1 MNSEFVK
8 RLTDIVEANLAN
20 EKFGVE
26 DLVREMGI
34 SHISLH
40 RKLKVISN
48 QTLSQFIREIRLKKA
63 KELLLNE
70 DLTVSE
76 IAYRVGFG
84 SPTYFNKCFHE
95 YFGYP
100 PGETKSH
107 ELITESIEKSENTN
121 LIKPRRTPVLIGL
134 IISVVIIFAFT
145 IMLNQ
150 RGYFSKYSN
159 TKDKS
164 IALLPFKSL
173 SSDPEKQ
180 YLADNVMDAILLHLS
195 KIKDLRVISRTSVE
209 QYRKTDKT
217 AKTIGHEL
225 DVAYLLEG
233 SFLKEGEKA
242 RLILQLIR
250 TSDESHAWAN
260 EYDRQWKDILSVQS
274 EVAEMIVS
282 ELQAVITPEEKQLIW
297 KLPTVNLT
305 AYDFYQRG
313 RDEFTKYEFDNGNRA
328 ALGKAWNLYHKALS
342 YDSTFAQAY
351 IGLARIYRIKQF
363 WNSYFAQN
371 FMDSVLILADIA
383 LTFDDQL
390 AEAYTLKGDCYREI
404 GNTEQAV
411 REYDK
416 AIKYNPNDW
425 MAYMGKGSLAHHDDL
440 VNAIDYFQKA
450 ASLNHGP
457 ELPSLLIHISYAYHI
472 AGFIEKSNY
481 YSQEALKLDD
491 DSLQYYGMLAGYEQD
506 QENYIN
512 ANGYLKKGYAI
523 DSTNVDILNN
533 LGFNYMSLGQ
543 FKESLKYYKKWFER
557 LKVIGNL
564 TTNNMYRLN
573 NMHRIGY
580 VYWKN
585 GYKKEADFYFDKQVE
600 YCNNLVRSGRPY
612 AQLYYTH
619 YDLAGVYAFRGEN
632 EKAYENLRSFNQRQ
646 RMPIWMARLIKN
658 DPLFDSMRNE
668 PEFQQI
674 VRDVEAKYQAEHE
687 RVRKWLEE
695 HKML

>member
-1 MNSEFVK
+1 ME
-8 RLTDIVEANLAN
+8 N

-40 RKLKVISN
+40 RKLKTSSN
-48 QTLSQFIREIRLKKA
+48 QTISQFIREIRLKKA
-63 KELLLNE
+63 KELLLKE

-76 IAYRVGFG
+76 IAYQVGFG

-100 PGETKSH
+100 PGESKSH
-107 ELITESIEKSENTN
+107 DLIIESIEKPENAVLKKT
-121 LIKPRRTPVLIGL
+121 RRTPILIGL
-134 IISVVIIFAFT
+134 IISLIIIIPLTILVI
-145 IMLNQ
+145 Q
-150 RGYFSKYSN
+150 GGSFSKSAN
-159 TKDKS
+159 AKEKS
-164 IALLPFKSL
+164 IAILPFKYL
-173 SSDPEKQ
+173 SDEPEKQ
-180 YLADNVMDAILLHLS
+180 YLADGMMDAILLHLS
-195 KIKDLRVISRTSVE
+195 GIKDLHIISRTSVE

-217 AKTIGHEL
+217 VSAIGKKL
-225 DVAYLLEG
+225 GVSYLLEG
-233 SFLKEGEKA
+233 SFLKDGDKA
-242 RLILQLIR
+242 RLIVKLIQ
-250 TSDESHAWAN
+250 TNNEKQVWSN
-260 EYDRQWKDILSVQS
+260 EYDREWKDIFFVQS
-274 EVAEMIVS
+274 EVAETIAS
-282 ELQAVITPEEKQLIW
+282 ELQAIITPEEQQLIR

-313 RDEFTKYEFDNGNRA
+313 RNEFLKYETDNGNKA
-328 ALGKAWNLYHKALS
+328 ALEKAMNLYHKALS

-351 IGLARIYRIKQF
+351 IGLARIYGIKQY
-363 WNSYFAQN
+363 WDTYFAQN
-371 FMDSVLILADIA
+371 FMDSVLILVDIA
-383 LTFDDQL
+383 LTYDDQL
-390 AEAYTLKGDCYREI
+390 AEAYSLRGDCYREI

-416 AIKYNPNDW
+416 AIRFNPNDW
-425 MAYMGKGSLAHHDDL
+425 MAYLGKGRLAHNDDL
-440 VNAIDYFQKA
+440 VNAIDNLQKA

-457 ELPSLLIHISYAYHI
+457 ELPFLLRFISSAYDL

-491 DSLQYYGMLAGYEQD
+491 DSLQYYRTLAGNERD

-512 ANGYLKKGYAI
+512 AIEYLKKGYAI

-543 FKESLKYYKKWFER
+543 FKESLKYYKKWVER

-564 TTNNMYRLN
+564 TPNNRHRLN

-600 YCNNLVRSGRPY
+600 YCNNLVKSGRPY

-619 YDLAGVYAFRGEN
+619 YDLAGVYAFRGEK

-646 RMPIWMARLIKN
+646 RMPLWMARLIKN
-658 DPLFDSMRNE
+658 DPLFDNMRNE

-674 VRDVEAKYQAEHE
+674 VWDVNAKYQAEHN
-687 RVRKWLEE
+687 RVGKWLEE
-695 HKML
+695 QKML

>member
-1 MNSEFVK
+1 MNNYFIK
-8 RLTDIVEANLAN
+8 KLTDIVEANLEN

-40 RKLKVISN
+40 RKLKTSSN
-48 QTLSQFIREIRLKKA
+48 QTISQFIREIRLKKA
-63 KELLLNE
+63 KELLLKE

-76 IAYRVGFG
+76 IAYQVGFG

-100 PGETKSH
+100 PGESKSH
-107 ELITESIEKSENTN
+107 DLIIESIEKPENAVLKKT
-121 LIKPRRTPVLIGL
+121 RRTPILIGL
-134 IISVVIIFAFT
+134 IISLIIIIPLTILVI
-145 IMLNQ
+145 Q
-150 RGYFSKYSN
+150 GGSFSKSAN
-159 TKDKS
+159 AKEKS
-164 IALLPFKSL
+164 IAILPFKYL
-173 SSDPEKQ
+173 SDEPEKQ
-180 YLADNVMDAILLHLS
+180 YLADGMMDAILLHLS
-195 KIKDLRVISRTSVE
+195 GIKDLHIISRTSVE

-217 AKTIGHEL
+217 VSAIGKKL
-225 DVAYLLEG
+225 GVSYLLEG
-233 SFLKEGEKA
+233 SFLKDGDKA
-242 RLILQLIR
+242 RLIVKLIQ
-250 TSDESHAWAN
+250 TNNEKQVWSN
-260 EYDRQWKDILSVQS
+260 EYDREWKDIFFVQS
-274 EVAEMIVS
+274 EVAETIAS
-282 ELQAVITPEEKQLIW
+282 ELQAIITPEEQQLIR

-313 RDEFTKYEFDNGNRA
+313 RNEFLKYETDNGNKA
-328 ALGKAWNLYHKALS
+328 ALEKAMNLYHKALS

-351 IGLARIYRIKQF
+351 IGLARIYGIKQY
-363 WNSYFAQN
+363 WDTYFAQN
-371 FMDSVLILADIA
+371 FMDSVLILVDIA
-383 LTFDDQL
+383 LTYDDQL
-390 AEAYTLKGDCYREI
+390 AEAYSLRGDCYREI

-416 AIKYNPNDW
+416 AIRFNPNDW
-425 MAYMGKGSLAHHDDL
+425 MAYLGKGRLAHNDDL
-440 VNAIDYFQKA
+440 VNAIDNLQKA

-457 ELPSLLIHISYAYHI
+457 ELPFLLRFISSAYDL

-491 DSLQYYGMLAGYEQD
+491 DSLQYYRTLAGNERD

-512 ANGYLKKGYAI
+512 AIEYLKKGYAI

-543 FKESLKYYKKWFER
+543 FKESLKYYKKWVER

-564 TTNNMYRLN
+564 TPNNRHRLN

-600 YCNNLVRSGRPY
+600 YCNNLVKSGRPY
-612 AQLYYTH
+612 AQLYYTY
-619 YDLAGVYAFRGEN
+619 YDLAGVYAFRGEK

-646 RMPIWMARLIKN
+646 RMPLWMAILIKN
-658 DPLFDSMRNE
+658 DPLFDNMRNE

-674 VRDVEAKYQAEHE
+674 VWDVNAKYQAEHN
-687 RVRKWLEE
+687 RVGKWLEE
-695 HKML
+695 QKML